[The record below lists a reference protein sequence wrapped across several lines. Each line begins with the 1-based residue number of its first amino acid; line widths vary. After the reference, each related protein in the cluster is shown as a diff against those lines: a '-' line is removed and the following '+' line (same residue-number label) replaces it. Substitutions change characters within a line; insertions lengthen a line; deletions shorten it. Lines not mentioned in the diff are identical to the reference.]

1 MKKSHTFS
9 LADVSEGTIIDF
21 NNRQYLVTYKGK
33 YGSTLLDI
41 LTGKILSASFYNA
54 YCTIILDG
62 MTIEEVRTF
71 HPEFFI

>member
-9 LADVSEGTIIDF
+9 LAVVSEVTIIDF

-41 LTGKILSASFYNA
+41 LTGKIIGTSFYNT

-62 MTIEEVRTF
+62 MTIEEVRTS